1 MKARR
6 SCIICLLKPIRYL
19 APFTSQSTIQVFF
32 TWGLALPNLG
42 NIVEIGGRM
51 WYPVKPA
58 LLSRICLLTARSY
71 LSLRFTN
78 WTRCELLSWW
88 TRSPLPSQLAEG
100 AELGGTKWSHSNLYY
115 LVSSNSDQSA
125 ISNCLAQHSIV
136 TDRRTDIIS
145 IAIAD
150 LDTVR

>member
-6 SCIICLLKPIRYL
+6 SCIICLFKPIRYL
-19 APFTSQSTIQVFF
+19 APFTSQSTIQVLF

-58 LLSRICLLTARSY
+58 RLSRICLLTARSY

-88 TRSPLPSQLAEG
+88 TRPPLPSQLAEG

-115 LVSSNSDQSA
+115 LVSPNSDQSA
-125 ISNCLAQHSIV
+125 ISNLFSTTQHRYRQ
-136 TDRRTDIIS
+136 TADIIS
-145 IAIAD
+145 IQ
-150 LDTVR
+150 